1 MDKKAIASL
10 LQTKHNNLF
19 TFLKNQNSEDW
30 IKGPDGKWTTG
41 QHALHL
47 LQSIIPLNKALSY
60 PKFILKYKFGK
71 ANRPSRDYDT
81 VISKYKNK
89 IKEAKGLTYGP
100 SKNMKVPSLDD
111 KRYLLNR
118 LEIQNKKLQHKL
130 LKCSDKDLDTVILP
144 HPLMGKMTAREIIMW
159 TAFHVEHHTKTL
171 KEKY

>member
-1 MDKKAIASL
+1 M
-10 LQTKHNNLF
+10 
-19 TFLKNQNSEDW
+19 
-30 IKGPDGKWTTG
+30 
-41 QHALHL
+41 

-71 ANRPSRDYDT
+71 ANRPTRDYDT

-89 IKEAKGLTYGP
+89 LKDAQGLTYGP
-100 SKNMKVPSLDD
+100 SKNMRVPSLGD
-111 KRYLLNR
+111 KRYILNR

-130 LKCSDKDLDTVILP
+130 IKCSDKDLDNVILP